1 MFHRKRTMLYFAA
14 HQDDELL
21 SMGIDICR
29 SLKLGD
35 EVHVILCSDGSQS
48 YVKKVLGNQ
57 KSCKKHEGIH
67 CYPLS
72 TEEFVA
78 ARDREFRDSCRSL
91 GVPEENIHIPQIRAT
106 DGSVDVAFAEALM
119 LEYLEKAGSDA
130 IICTISPNNGPSQH
144 RDHKALGYAAANLL
158 ESGAL
163 QQVRLFIEPY
173 QYAEITADPQL
184 LPAALETLTAQTEVA
199 DRIRTAIGA
208 YSLWDPD
215 QNRYAVGYHSVTTQ
229 FDDFL
234 KELTCRYFDKQNPKK
249 DTLLKLLSRKI
260 SRFRST

>member
-1 MFHRKRTMLYFAA
+1 MFQRKRTMLYFAP

-29 SLKLGD
+29 SLKHGD
-35 EVHVILCSDGSQS
+35 DVHVILCSDGSRS
-48 YVKKVLGNQ
+48 YVRGLLGNG
-57 KSCKKHEGIH
+57 KKCKKHEGVH
-67 CYPLS
+67 CYDLS
-72 TEEFVA
+72 IEEFIQ
-78 ARDREFRDSCRSL
+78 ARDREFRDSCLSL

-106 DGSVDVAFAEALM
+106 DGSVDVAFVEALM

-158 ESGAL
+158 ETGAV

-184 LPAALETLTAQTEVA
+184 LPAALETLTAQTEVS
-199 DRIRTAIGA
+199 DRIRAAIGA

-215 QNRYAVGYHSVTTQ
+215 RNRYAVGYHSVTTQ

-234 KELTCRYFDKQNPKK
+234 KELNCRYFDKQHPKK
-249 DTLLKLLSRKI
+249 DTLFQLLSRKI
-260 SRFRST
+260 SRFRNA